1 MLGRERVNLDAPFVL
16 RGVRIQKEAVCGGIF
31 GGWGGYSNGILVA
44 LASVLLSLTL
54 PLHHCRR
61 VWDRRRIIHAPPPTT
76 CDSFL

>member
-31 GGWGGYSNGILVA
+31 GGWSGYSNGILVA

-54 PLHHCRR
+54 PLHQTLN
-61 VWDRRRIIHAPPPTT
+61 VT
-76 CDSFL
+76 